1 MMENII
7 DKMLMSLPTI
17 DINPDDG
24 VARMSDKGEYAP
36 LLRRCAN
43 KWHLYWS
50 DGENYSFPVEGANTP
65 TEAIQKAYDYCVEQ
79 GWIKK
84 ELQTN

>member
-7 DKMLMSLPTI
+7 DKMLMSLPTFDI
-17 DINPDDG
+17 DPDDG
-24 VARMSDKGEYAP
+24 VARMSDKGEYTP
-36 LLRRCAN
+36 LLCLYGS

-50 DGENYSFPVEGANTP
+50 DGEHYYFPVEEENTP

-79 GWIKK
+79 GWIKEDK
-84 ELQTN
+84 Q

>member
-1 MMENII
+1 MENII
-7 DKMLMSLPTI
+7 DKMLMSLPTFDI
-17 DINPDDG
+17 DPDEG
-24 VARMSDKGEYAP
+24 TIQVRDKGEYAP
-36 LLRRCAN
+36 LLRRCGN

-50 DGENYSFPVEGANTP
+50 DGENYFFPIKEENTP

-79 GWIKK
+79 GWVKR